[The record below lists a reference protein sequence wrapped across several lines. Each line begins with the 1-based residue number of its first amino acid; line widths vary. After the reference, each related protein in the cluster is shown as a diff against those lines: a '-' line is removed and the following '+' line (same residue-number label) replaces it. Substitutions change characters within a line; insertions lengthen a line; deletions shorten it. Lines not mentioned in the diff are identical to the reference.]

1 MMCQRCGKACA
12 NRTEGYRVRLA
23 GQELFFCN
31 ACSVHAVAG
40 SEGDDRQSIQGV
52 PRRSPQTEE

>member
-23 GQELFFCN
+23 GQERFFCN

-40 SEGDDRQSIQGV
+40 SDGDDRPSIPGV
-52 PRRSPQTEE
+52 PRRPPQAEE